1 MADIHINSTTTN
13 LPDGTP
19 VNVAEIKGAIDG
31 TTVSEF
37 EEEMLGFLDKG
48 TPNLILEFSGVS
60 YINSTG
66 MGLLVKCADKFQEA
80 GGDIKLVGVSP
91 KISAL
96 FDMLGLL
103 SLFKIFD
110 QKDDALRAI
119 KGAGGGS
126 RPAPPPPPPPGP
138 SSSRTPPPPP
148 PPPPAAKAV
157 SFPVQYKCDRPDC
170 CTPLLPQAG
179 KYKCPSCKILIMV
192 DGQGSI
198 STSGT
203 PTPPAAPPPP
213 PPPPAPAPVQ
223 QHYAPAQQQ
232 QHAAPSAITRKI
244 IDMKLPCERPLI
256 DSLKG
261 VVLVLAKVIGAS
273 QPFVTEL
280 TTALVN
286 SATLV
291 VDSSNPAETYQ
302 VIFVADGNGVQVG
315 LKVTNNPFVQSP
327 QMSAIQGQVDRIEIT
342 PLQPK
347 GQMLKLIKNRK

>member
-19 VNVAEIKGAIDG
+19 VNVAEVKGAIDG

-110 QKDDALRAI
+110 NRDEALRAI
-119 KGAGGGS
+119 KGGSSAAPAPSPSGG
-126 RPAPPPPPPPGP
+126 RNPAPPPPPKA
-138 SSSRTPPPPP
+138 PPPP
-148 PPPPAAKAV
+148 PPPPAPGKMV

-198 STSGT
+198 TTSGS
-203 PTPPAAPPPP
+203 PAPVAPPP
-213 PPPPAPAPVQ
+213 PPPPAPMPAATSHVAPPA
-223 QHYAPAQQQ
+223 APAN
-232 QHAAPSAITRKI
+232 ITRKI
-244 IDMKLPCERPLI
+244 VDLKLPCERPLL
-256 DSLKG
+256 DSMKG
-261 VVLVLAKVIGAS
+261 IVIVLAKAIGAS
-273 QPFVTEL
+273 QPFVNEL
-280 TTALVN
+280 TTALIN
-286 SATLV
+286 SAALI
-291 VDSSNPAETYQ
+291 VDTAPPNDTFQ
-302 VIFVADGNGVQVG
+302 VIFLADASGMQVG
-315 LKVTNNPFVQSP
+315 LKTTHTPFNPSP
-327 QMSAIQGQVDRIEIT
+327 QINAIQGQVDKIEIT